1 MTFLTPLGGLVA
13 LAALIPLAALV
24 SGRGRVAAVRSRL
37 GLMAPPRSS
46 MARRAAGVA
55 AIGVLALAATQPALS
70 DVVTAR
76 TRTNVEALFVLDTS
90 RSMAA
95 SASADSPTRLERAE
109 LAAARLRAEI
119 PAVPSGIATF
129 TDRVLPDLL
138 PVTDVAAF
146 DSVLTQAV
154 AIESPPPVE
163 TLGVRV
169 TNYVGL
175 EDIGAGNYFD
185 SGVARRVV
193 VLLTDGESL
202 PFDPRQIA
210 AQLSR
215 AAGYRFVAIRF
226 WAADEGVYD
235 ANGRREPGYHPS
247 PAGKVLLAQ
256 LATGLGGR
264 SYEEADVGAAAD
276 YLHQI
281 VGTGR
286 TVSTPRRAA
295 SVRTLG
301 PFVAGL
307 AVLLLTLALAP
318 APAELRSRRALR
330 RVLRAG
336 DGLDGAESASRT

>member
-1 MTFLTPLGGLVA
+1 M
-13 LAALIPLAALV
+13 
-24 SGRGRVAAVRSRL
+24 
-37 GLMAPPRSS
+37 
-46 MARRAAGVA
+46 
-55 AIGVLALAATQPALS
+55 
-70 DVVTAR
+70 
-76 TRTNVEALFVLDTS
+76 
-90 RSMAA
+90 
-95 SASADSPTRLERAE
+95 
-109 LAAARLRAEI
+109 
-119 PAVPSGIATF
+119 PSGIATF

-146 DSVLTQAV
+146 DSVLTRAV

-175 EDIGAGNYFD
+175 EDIGSGNYFD
-185 SGVARRVV
+185 PGVARRVV

-215 AAGYRFVAIRF
+215 ASGYRFLAIRF
-226 WAADEGVYD
+226 WAAGEGVYD

-256 LATGLGGR
+256 LAAGLGGR
-264 SYEEADVGAAAD
+264 SYEEADLGAAAD

-286 TVSTPRRAA
+286 TVTHSAPGGECAYARTVRGRPRGAAADARAGSRARGAAQPTRAA
-295 SVRTLG
+295 SD
-301 PFVAGL
+301 
-307 AVLLLTLALAP
+307 P
-318 APAELRSRRALR
+318 ASRRHTR
-330 RVLRAG
+330 RSEVRR
-336 DGLDGAESASRT
+336 ST